1 MATVALHTQSE
12 VSNLPL
18 LLLPPFPFD
27 HRVWSEVAE
36 ALEGD
41 VVLVDA
47 PGFGGDADDEP
58 SLEAY
63 TEAVL
68 LELDARGQ
76 HRFVVAG
83 NSMGG
88 YVAMAML
95 EAAPHRVAGIGLF
108 GTKSTADPDEARKG
122 RLKMADGADRGE
134 LAGDLLRG
142 MKPNLLGETTRTSRP
157 DLARTIDEWADAAPL
172 EGIAWA
178 QRAMA
183 ARPDRTHVLEEA
195 DVPAVVVRGT
205 EDGLMDEA
213 AHQTLADALGCE
225 VQEVEAGHLIPLEAP
240 DACVRALTDLWERAR
255 G

>member
-1 MATVALHTQSE
+1 MATVVLHTQSE

-27 HRVWSEVAE
+27 HRAWSEVAE

-41 VVLVDA
+41 VVLVDP
-47 PGFGGDADDEP
+47 PGFGGEADDEP

-63 TEAVL
+63 AEAVL
-68 LELDARGQ
+68 LALDARGQ
-76 HRFVVAG
+76 HRFVAAG

-88 YVAMAML
+88 YAAMALL

-108 GTKSTADPDEARKG
+108 GTKSTADPDEAREG

-134 LAGDLLRG
+134 LADDLLWG
-142 MKPNLLGETTRTSRP
+142 MKPGFLGDSTRTARP
-157 DLARTIDEWADAAPL
+157 DLVRTVDEWADAAPL

-183 ARPDRTHVLEEA
+183 ARPDRTAVLEET
-195 DVPAVVVRGT
+195 DVPAMVVRGT
-205 EDGLMDEA
+205 EDTLMDAA
-213 AHQTLADALGCE
+213 AHQTMADALGCE
-225 VQEVEAGHLIPLEAP
+225 VQEVESGHLVPLEAP
-240 DACVRALTDLWERAR
+240 DACVQALTDLWERAR